1 MTVAGAVGS
10 DISAPGKSGP
20 PSMKSS
26 GPDVNQQ
33 PLARQLRCDRGS
45 VRLSLDGIGLTISRS
60 GFGLRLG
67 LPACTTGSVLIHW
80 QIRQRILCQRLRP
93 GRPGLLVR
101 LELLLLG
108 ARRG

>member
-1 MTVAGAVGS
+1 MST
-10 DISAPGKSGP
+10 
-20 PSMKSS
+20 SS
-26 GPDVNQQ
+26 
-33 PLARQLRCDRGS
+33 PLRGS

-93 GRPGLLVR
+93 GRPGLPVR
-101 LELLLLG
+101 LEHLLLG